1 MMQSRSL
8 TRPVTTFRRESGS
21 ARVQRPGR
29 PRDPRSYQAILEA
42 TIAVLLEVG
51 YLRFAIEGVAARAGV
66 GKGTIY
72 RHWPSRGALVVE
84 AITSSA
90 CETATQG
97 RWSMRSGELP
107 DTGTLR
113 GDLLAFLESVTPTLT
128 EDPAKEV
135 LPGLAADLTRN
146 PDLAETVRARIIDP
160 QRRSLAR
167 LIQRAVAR
175 GQARENLDVT
185 LLCETLLGPVCYRA
199 YLAAQPVDR
208 AMLVR
213 LVDQLLP
220 AMTPPPERGPRATRS
235 SS

>member
-1 MMQSRSL
+1 MVQSRSL
-8 TRPVTTFRRESGS
+8 AGVVTTIRRQPGGG
-21 ARVQRPGR
+21 RVQRPGR

-97 RWSMRSGELP
+97 RWSMRAVELP
-107 DTGTLR
+107 DTGCLR
-113 GDLLAFLESVTPTLT
+113 SDLLAFLEAVTPALT
-128 EDPAKEV
+128 GAPAKEI
-135 LPGLAADLTRN
+135 LPGLAADLNRN
-146 PDLAETVRARIIDP
+146 PELAEAMRARIIEP
-160 QRRSLAR
+160 QRRALAQ
-167 LIQRAVAR
+167 LIQRAVTR
-175 GQARENLDVT
+175 GQAREGLDVT

-199 YLAAQPVDR
+199 YLAAQPVER
-208 AMLVR
+208 PMLVR
-213 LVDQLLP
+213 LVDQILP
-220 AMTPPPERGPRATRS
+220 AMTP
-235 SS
+235 